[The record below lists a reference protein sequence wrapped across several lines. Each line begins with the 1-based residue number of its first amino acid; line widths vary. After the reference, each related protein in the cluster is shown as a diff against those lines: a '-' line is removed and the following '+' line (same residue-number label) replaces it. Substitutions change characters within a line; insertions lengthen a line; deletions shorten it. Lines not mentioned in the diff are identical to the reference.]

1 VIRIRLDP
9 AGMRASGLQFVATC
23 DVLNATAAQVG
34 ATALPAM
41 PPAMAAQHRM
51 SLAAVA
57 QRLRACAAQSATLGE
72 ELQLRAAAAEAADAP
87 TTHDQVVAA
96 AGLHKA
102 VVLDVTVVGAG
113 GTLQAARLRL
123 GEQGIAV
130 RAQSGLRF
138 TMPELAIDLSANGD
152 STHPPAD
159 IPPPADRPGDDP
171 QPAPESARTVD
182 QSAPIG
188 GPVAA
193 DVHQAVALPPAP
205 NDPSTPTYLYG
216 DPLDPSGDGGP
227 ELRAGHHDGAGAPP
241 PKEMPHAVDTDRQD
255 WACWMAGAAAHEG
268 LPPALPL
275 MIGLAAGGM
284 RNMPEYEG
292 GVGFFGTH
300 VDAAYAPPGFG
311 LPRGAQPD
319 AEWWLDH
326 PKAQLDHLVRQLQDS
341 SGGARTGDLSD
352 GEALARWA
360 HEVQPDLDPQELSS
374 IHDTAAELVSRC
386 RGGEGGAASS
396 AVKAAVSQLGVHERA
411 PNAGP
416 EVDRYLAAAGA
427 PSGSPWCAGFV
438 TWSLQQAGHEMPGT
452 GWAAV
457 SHWVSSAQAG
467 DHGLQI
473 VSAAEAR
480 PGDIVAYDWGHGTD
494 FGSDGHI
501 GLLESDVKDGHFIAL
516 EGNSSDA
523 VARMGRSMSEANI
536 VFIRAGG

>member
-1 VIRIRLDP
+1 MRIKLDP

-23 DVLNATAAQVG
+23 DVLNTAAAQVG

-41 PPAMAAQHRM
+41 PSAMAAQHRM
-51 SLAAVA
+51 NLEAVA
-57 QRLRACAAQSATLGE
+57 LRLRACAAQSATLGE

-102 VVLDVTVVGAG
+102 VMLDVTVVGAG
-113 GTLQAARLRL
+113 GTLQAARLRI
-123 GEQGIAV
+123 GERGVAV

-152 STHPPAD
+152 RTRPPAAA
-159 IPPPADRPGDDP
+159 PQPADRPGDDP
-171 QPAPESARTVD
+171 QPAPESARAVD
-182 QSAPIG
+182 QGAPIG

-193 DVHQAVALPPAP
+193 DVHQAVALPAAP
-205 NDPSTPTYLYG
+205 TDPSTPTYLFG

-241 PKEMPHAVDTDRQD
+241 PREMPHAVDTDRQD

-284 RNMPEYEG
+284 RNMPAYEG

-300 VDAAYAPPGFG
+300 PDAAYAPPGFG

-319 AEWWLDH
+319 AGWWLDH
-326 PKAQLDHLVRQLQDS
+326 PKAQLDHLVRRLQDA

-352 GEALARWA
+352 AEALARWA
-360 HEVQPDLDPQELSS
+360 HEAQPGIDPQELSS

-386 RGGEGGAASS
+386 RGGERGAASS

-438 TWSLQQAGHEMPGT
+438 TWSLQQAGHELPGS

-473 VSAAEAR
+473 VPAAEAR

-494 FGSDGHI
+494 FGADGHI
-501 GLLESDVKDGHFIAL
+501 GLLESDVEDGHFIAL

-523 VARMGRSMSEANI
+523 VARMGRSMSEANV

>member
-1 VIRIRLDP
+1 MTTIRLDP
-9 AGMRASGLQFVATC
+9 AGMRASGLRFVATC
-23 DVLNATAAQVG
+23 DVLNGIAAQVA

-41 PPAMAAQHRM
+41 PPAMAGQHRM
-51 SLAAVA
+51 NLEAVA
-57 QRLRACAAQSATLGE
+57 VRLRSCAAQSTTLGE

-87 TTHDQVVAA
+87 TMRDQVLAA
-96 AGLHKA
+96 ARLHEA
-102 VVLDVTVVGAG
+102 VTLDVTVVGAG
-113 GTLQAARLRL
+113 GALQAARLRI
-123 GEQGIAV
+123 GEQGTAV

-138 TMPELAIDLSANGD
+138 TMPELAIDLAPEPD
-152 STHPPAD
+152 PAQ
-159 IPPPADRPGDDP
+159 PAAEAQPAARPGDDP
-171 QPAPESARTVD
+171 QPAPEPARPVD
-182 QSAPIG
+182 QATPIG

-193 DVHQAVALPPAP
+193 SVHQAVALPP
-205 NDPSTPTYLYG
+205 DPTDPPGPSYHFG
-216 DPLDPSGDGGP
+216 DPLHPSGDGGP
-227 ELRAGHHDGAGAPP
+227 ELRAGHHDGSGAPP
-241 PKEMPHAVDTDRQD
+241 PKAMPHAVDTDRQD

-268 LPPALPL
+268 LPPTLPL
-275 MIGLAAGGM
+275 MIGLATGGM
-284 RNMPEYEG
+284 RNMPEYDG
-292 GVGFFGTH
+292 SVGFFGTYA
-300 VDAAYAPPGFG
+300 DAAYAPSGYG

-319 AEWWLDH
+319 AEWWIDH

-352 GEALARWA
+352 GESLARWA
-360 HEVQPDLDPQELSS
+360 HEVQPGLDPQELAS
-374 IHDTAAELVSRC
+374 IHDAAAELVSRC
-386 RGGEGGAASS
+386 RGGEGMAASS

-416 EVDRYLAAAGA
+416 EVDQYLAAASA

-438 TWSLQQAGHEMPGT
+438 TWSMQQAGHEMPGT

-457 SHWVSSAQAG
+457 SHWVGSAQAG
-467 DHGLQI
+467 EHGLHV

-501 GLLESDVKDGHFIAL
+501 GLLESDIKDGHFIAL
-516 EGNSSDA
+516 EGNSGDA